1 MVKGFHDC
9 MCFYYISSAFV
20 GVSTFFLSYPDSYIM
35 LVLHV
40 LLCIYLYLNLLIWHV
55 PLLRL
60 AHYFFYFY
68 QEEFISIYIFKKNH
82 NLYTRRIL
90 SRHLPGILYMKLLFC
105 AFIFLHI
112 AYNHIFYCNVLFV
125 FNGRAILSIFK
136 ILWGKLNSTSQ
147 ISKCFIILYI
157 VYIIRKEYW
166 LCFLKY
172 TIKIMKKELL
182 LYSICCWNLCV
193 NNSCV
198 LHVSLC
204 DQFKG
209 NNTTKNTIQ
218 WKCIVRLTDRYINK
232 SNFCVFSPPQC
243 YDFHNVVQKLYAN
256 CKY

>member
-1 MVKGFHDC
+1 MTACVFIILVLLLWA
-9 MCFYYISSAFV
+9 YLL
-20 GVSTFFLSYPDSYIM
+20 FFLSYSDSYIV

-40 LLCIYLYLNLLIWHV
+40 LLWIYLYLNLLIWHI

-60 AHYFFYFY
+60 AHNFFYFY
-68 QEEFISIYIFKKNH
+68 QEEFISIYILEKKPH
-82 NLYTRRIL
+82 NLYTRRII
-90 SRHLPGILYMKLLFC
+90 SRHLQGILYMNLLFR

-112 AYNHIFYCNVLFV
+112 AYNHTFFIVMFCLF

-166 LCFLKY
+166 PCFLKY
-172 TIKIMKKELL
+172 TIKIMKKRIVIIISNKN
-182 LYSICCWNLCV
+182 SICCWNLCAS
-193 NNSCV
+193 NSCV

-209 NNTTKNTIQ
+209 NKWSLELSKNTIQ
-218 WKCIVRLTDRYINK
+218 WKCIIR
-232 SNFCVFSPPQC
+232 
-243 YDFHNVVQKLYAN
+243 
-256 CKY
+256 

>member
-1 MVKGFHDC
+1 

-20 GVSTFFLSYPDSYIM
+20 GVSTFFFIISWFLYHACITCTIM
-35 LVLHV
+35 H
-40 LLCIYLYLNLLIWHV
+40 LLIFKSVDLTRSIVTILLFFIFTKKNLFRFIIYL
-55 PLLRL
+55 
-60 AHYFFYFY
+60 
-68 QEEFISIYIFKKNH
+68 KKTH

-90 SRHLPGILYMKLLFC
+90 SHHLPGILYMNLLFR

-166 LCFLKY
+166 PCFLKY

-209 NNTTKNTIQ
+209 NNTTKILSSGN
-218 WKCIVRLTDRYINK
+218 
-232 SNFCVFSPPQC
+232 
-243 YDFHNVVQKLYAN
+243 A
-256 CKY
+256 